1 MTFAQT
7 KQDYMWTTCRKNIH
21 RSKKLWIRLC
31 IWTDQTRIYVTPCRM
46 NVCRSRKL
54 WIKLYI
60 WTDQTRLSVIPYRK
74 KIHRS
79 QKGMDIYVRYDWD
92 KYYPCMD
99 KRDQLEWRI
108 RSESWKPNK
117 YWINWIK
124 KDVCYAWDIC
134 KKVTLV

>member
-79 QKGMDIYVRYDWD
+79 QKGMDIYG
-92 KYYPCMD
+92 KYYPYMD